1 MMTGAINSLRLCRTV
16 ATEDVA
22 RTDTYTYVYTCMK
35 QLYVSL

>member
-22 RTDTYTYVYTCMK
+22 RTDTYIYTCMK